1 MRRRTSAGPSMPRPE
16 HSRASRPPR
25 VVVVAA
31 NPADIPLRVVAVT
44 YSPGDVL
51 EGFIESLAGATT
63 RPVEIVLAD
72 NGSTDGSPEAAA
84 AKHPHVTLLPT
95 GGNIGYGA
103 APHARPARLTSRYAG
118 IAHPHVP
125 VQPGSGGEPLPVA
138 PPG

>member
-84 AKHPHVTLLPT
+84 AKHPNVTLLPT
-95 GGNIGYGA
+95 GGEIRHR
-103 APHARPARLTSRYAG
+103 APPEAGLGGPTPRHAGLAKPPL
-118 IAHPHVP
+118 PF
-125 VQPGSGGEPLPVA
+125 QPGPGDGVV
-138 PPG
+138 PPGPP